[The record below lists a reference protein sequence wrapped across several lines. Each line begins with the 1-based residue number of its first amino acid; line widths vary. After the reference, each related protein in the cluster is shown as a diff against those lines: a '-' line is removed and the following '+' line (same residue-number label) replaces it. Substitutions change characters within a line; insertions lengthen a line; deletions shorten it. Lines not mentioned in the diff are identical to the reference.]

1 MLNLDDTFERIND
14 YNNQNEFLTKFFFY
28 SVIVLIL
35 VEILREQLPEVNL
48 LQLIPGFYLFFLFST
63 FFFFLIFSNF
73 FVEIPSFLDRKKIFG
88 TKTIVKLNVSLNFLL
103 SLLLSFFT
111 FALSVI
117 TIVPISLDSFNS
129 YGEKTLENIWSFD
142 EVIGLEI
149 LLNSAL
155 FFFSQLPLIL
165 LFFFTTQ
172 RDFIFLQKLWKII
185 CLSTFLLAGFA
196 TPTIDGYTQLSF
208 STFGLSFY
216 LLILN
221 SLIKRKNYKING
233 VLTTSF

>member
-1 MLNLDDTFERIND
+1 MLNLDETLYLTDSYTKQKDF
-14 YNNQNEFLTKFFFY
+14 YLKSFLY
-28 SVIVLIL
+28 SFGVLIF
-35 VEILREQLPEVNL
+35 VDILRNQVSEVNL

-73 FVEIPSFLDRKKIFG
+73 FVDIPSFLDRKKIFG

-142 EVIGLEI
+142 EVIGLET

-172 RDFIFLQKLWKII
+172 RDFIFLQKLWGHFSVPSRVGTKNFTTDLVDNAWRPFRINRNLF
-185 CLSTFLLAGFA
+185 CTHPGSLFLHF
-196 TPTIDGYTQLSF
+196 
-208 STFGLSFY
+208 
-216 LLILN
+216 
-221 SLIKRKNYKING
+221 
-233 VLTTSF
+233 VTT

>member
-14 YNNQNEFLTKFFFY
+14 YNSQNEFLNKFFFY

-35 VEILREQLPEVNL
+35 IEILREQLPEVNL

-63 FFFFLIFSNF
+63 FFFLLVFSNF
-73 FVEIPSFLDRKKIFG
+73 FIEFPTGLDRKKVFG
-88 TKTIVKLNVSLNFLL
+88 TKTIVKVNVSLNFLL
-103 SLLLSFFT
+103 SLILSFLT
-111 FALSVI
+111 FGLSII

-142 EVIGLEI
+142 EVIGLETF
-149 LLNSAL
+149 LSLAL

-185 CLSTFLLAGFA
+185 CLGTFLLAGFA

-208 STFGLSFY
+208 SIFGLSFY
-216 LLILN
+216 LIIL
-221 SLIKRKNYKING
+221 SFLIKRKNYKSNGIINA
-233 VLTTSF
+233 SF

>member
-1 MLNLDDTFERIND
+1 MLNLDDTFDRIND
-14 YNNQNEFLTKFFFY
+14 YNNQNEFFLKFFFY

-35 VEILREQLPEVNL
+35 IEILREQLPEVNL

-73 FVEIPSFLDRKKIFG
+73 FIEFPNSLDRKKIFG
-88 TKTIVKLNVSLNFLL
+88 TKTIVKLNLSLNFLL
-103 SLLLSFFT
+103 SLVLSFLT
-111 FALSVI
+111 FGLSII

-142 EVIGLEI
+142 EVIGLEVF
-149 LLNSAL
+149 LNFAL

-185 CLSTFLLAGFA
+185 CLGTFLLAGFA

-208 STFGLSFY
+208 SFFGLSFY
-216 LLILN
+216 LFILIFL
-221 SLIKRKNYKING
+221 LKRKNYKING
-233 VLTTSF
+233 VVSLSF